1 MSQEEPL
8 EVSMPIFTE
17 LLSYKT
23 HKTLMSGHDKDS
35 ADSDMHIGVEAFA
48 PPQAILMFPYL
59 MLNYS

>member
-1 MSQEEPL
+1 
-8 EVSMPIFTE
+8 MPIFTE

-35 ADSDMHIGVEAFA
+35 ADSDMHIGDEAFA